1 MVEHLSDRDLERLR
15 RGGHDHLKIYAAYKA
30 AVEHRGQPTVIL
42 VKTVKGWMLGE
53 SATGR
58 NAVHQ
63 LKKLTEAELK
73 RFRDLMNLPIPDAQV
88 GDAPYYHP
96 GEKVAGSRVPAR
108 MSSPAWRELP
118 KRVVRSKPLVLPKEE
133 PLCGIYRGYPAAGL
147 NNHGHCAS
155 ATQVARRQARS
166 AGGLCRLFP
175 TRHGPSE
182 WTSSSR
188 KLVSIP
194 QRASS
199 TTR

>member
-1 MVEHLSDRDLERLR
+1 MNTTLDGEFQKYSVESGAYIRRHFFGKDPRTLAMVEHLSDRDLERLR

-96 GEKVAGSRVPAR
+96 GRNRRKSSTCANVVAGL
-108 MSSPAWRELP
+108 E
-118 KRVVRSKPLVLPKEE
+118 
-133 PLCGIYRGYPAAGL
+133 GAA
-147 NNHGHCAS
+147 
-155 ATQVARRQARS
+155 
-166 AGGLCRLFP
+166 
-175 TRHGPSE
+175 
-182 WTSSSR
+182 
-188 KLVSIP
+188 
-194 QRASS
+194 
-199 TTR
+199 